1 MSVSEMKRFLLI
13 LSVLFASGAVCGA
26 RSLAPE
32 ALGTVKYAV
41 RYKMGALNTKVAT
54 ASISFEKG
62 EWDDEEVY
70 HSKASIKTTPVFRLF
85 LGSDYVAETWLD
97 RRDLAPVHFVNPFTK
112 KKFAGVFEYDYD
124 ADSRTIESLAV
135 TSPQDSVRT
144 TFPLDGRTMDLL
156 SLLHDVRFRK
166 LSPSDAPIQMHV
178 LMGGKSFAAT
188 LSCAGPDPD
197 KVPDRESEE
206 FVVKLT
212 ERGLMENGSGNEI
225 HIWRSCGDDRRIL
238 ILEAVLSSG
247 FMSVT
252 IQE

>member
-1 MSVSEMKRFLLI
+1 MYVSEMKRFLLI
-13 LSVLFASGAVCGA
+13 LSVLLASGAVCGA
-26 RSLAPE
+26 RSLAPD
-32 ALGTVKYAV
+32 ALGTVKYVV

-62 EWDDEEVY
+62 EWDGRAAY

-85 LGSDYVAETWLD
+85 LGSDYIAETWLD
-97 RRDLAPVHFVNPFTK
+97 QRELTPVHFVNPFTK
-112 KKFAGVFEYDYD
+112 KKSAGVFEYDYD
-124 ADSRTIESLAV
+124 ADSRVIRSLAV
-135 TSPQDSVRT
+135 TSQQDSVRT

-156 SLLHDVRFRK
+156 SLLHDVRFSK
-166 LSPSDAPIQMHV
+166 LSASDAPVQMHV

-212 ERGLMENGSGNEI
+212 ERGLMENGSGNEL
-225 HIWRSCGDDRRIL
+225 HIWRSRGDDRRIL
-238 ILEAVLSSG
+238 ILEAALSSG